1 MLAKT
6 FLERIVF
13 SISQNSYEKD
23 TLDVFEPTVY
33 LKNGDYLSEWGINGN
48 VVELPGHT
56 NGSIGLG
63 IEDDKL
69 FESQNK
75 IGNG

>member
-1 MLAKT
+1 MITYKKALLCCELNLHLHT
-6 FLERIVF
+6 I
-13 SISQNSYEKD
+13 IY
-23 TLDVFEPTVY
+23 
-33 LKNGDYLSEWGINGN
+33 YLSEWGINGN

-56 NGSIGLG
+56 NGSIGLE